1 MGIKILASIIRVIQT
16 LKGDVT
22 SCFDFK
28 MLAKYVIG
36 VALVLALSTMGVLSK
51 KQVNGY
57 YENWAQA
64 VTPGPG
70 SSNQPSY
77 YVNDIAHCDH
87 ILYAFLC
94 LDQHPNPD
102 WPAQKYWSG
111 NAIYETMTAADVI
124 TVMTKTDPLWMNPY
138 EWQRAKVA
146 AMIEAVHDQGGKFIW
161 SIGGWS
167 DLTKTIHESQI
178 PTFVSKCIQLLQLEG
193 GTLADGIDFDWEH
206 LSEDSSIKTEQR
218 QTLAKT
224 IHALRQAMDQ
234 NGMRNMSIGYTTR
247 FNAFWDDAHHNV
259 PSGYSHFAS
268 DGEGLSIEETLNSM
282 GSSLNELVDWVHIM
296 QYDVPPNDLNA
307 TYHFTLQTYITTFD
321 AFAKHINKDKIVMGF
336 EPGPQAAGGVWEGE
350 TVDDQVI
357 DYVNRANLGGVMFWA
372 MNERG
377 NSPSTGINGKNSQRM
392 AKYAAS
398 QFN

>member
-1 MGIKILASIIRVIQT
+1 MIAKCVSAIALLLCAGSLGV
-16 LKGDVT
+16 
-22 SCFDFK
+22 
-28 MLAKYVIG
+28 LAK
-36 VALVLALSTMGVLSK
+36 
-51 KQVNGY
+51 KQINGY

-70 SSNQPSY
+70 GSNSPSY

-102 WPAQKYWSG
+102 WPATKYWSG
-111 NAIYETMTAADVI
+111 QAIYETMTAADVI

-146 AMIEAVHDQGGKFIW
+146 AMIEAVHNQGSKFIW

-178 PTFVSKCIQLLQLEG
+178 STLVQKCIQLLQLEG
-193 GTLADGIDFDWEH
+193 GSLGDGIDFDWEH
-206 LSEDSSIKTEQR
+206 LSQDDSIKTEQR

-224 IHALRQAMDQ
+224 LLALRKAMD
-234 NGMRNMSIGYTTR
+234 NAGMHNKSIGYTTR
-247 FNAFWDDAHHNV
+247 FNAFWDKAHGNK
-259 PSGYSHFAS
+259 PSGYTDFAS
-268 DGEGLSIEETLNSM
+268 DGEGLTIEETLKGM
-282 GSSLNELVDWVHIM
+282 GSSLNQIVDWVHIM

-307 TYHFTLQTYITTFD
+307 TYHFNLNTYITTFD
-321 AFAKHINKDKIVMGF
+321 AFSKYVDHNKIVMGF
-336 EPGPQAAGGVWEGE
+336 EPGPQAAGGVWEGAS
-350 TVDDQVI
+350 VDQQVI
-357 DYVNRANLGGVMFWA
+357 DYVDRNNLGGVMFWA

-377 NSPSTGINGKNSQRM
+377 NSPNTGINGKNSQKL
-392 AKYAAS
+392 AKYAAG
-398 QFN
+398 QFH